1 MRLVKGEPKDAR
13 DLKNIHVSAYQKC
26 YRGFLPDEYL
36 DSLVVND
43 DIVERTARYIEK
55 TECYFVEVD
64 SKKVAFVYLDYSKE
78 NEQQF
83 EIMAIYVHP
92 DNQKKGVGRFLI
104 DELTQMKKKEGFKRV
119 IAWTIKEG
127 PSIGFYQ
134 KMNFKQIE
142 KEEKFWKFDIP
153 IICFEKEF

>member
-1 MRLVKGEPKDAR
+1 MKLVKGEPKDAR
-13 DLKNIHVSAYQKC
+13 ILKNIHVRAYQKC

-43 DIVERTARYIEK
+43 DIVERTARHIEK
-55 TECYFVEVD
+55 TECYFVELD
-64 SKKVAFVYLDYSKE
+64 SKKVAFVYLDYPKE

-104 DELTQMKKKEGFKRV
+104 DELTQMKKKEGFKQV

-127 PSIGFYQ
+127 PSVGFYE
-134 KMNFKQIE
+134 KAGFKQVDG
-142 KEEKFWKFDIP
+142 KSNFWKFDIP
-153 IICFEKEF
+153 LVCFMKDL